1 MTADVD
7 GGSKRPARMST
18 HGIIRLEEEQGWR
31 CALRG
36 VPHAVAHTWEHCRA
50 MHLSSGLE
58 TFLFHFAGADARVVC
73 AFAERKYQGTTDIC
87 TPSGF
92 SGFVGN
98 GCNPESLE
106 CWNRLMGE
114 REYVCGYVALHPTLS
129 DPSWFDREL
138 HQYATAYSLDL
149 TLSQAEVYRKM
160 SEGQRRVLKQA
171 DVEDVQVWTG
181 TSEVKQFFARSFHEA
196 HRRRNAG
203 ELCRLSTATLEFFTT
218 MDNILFIG
226 AGRGEVESVTAIGFT
241 PYSADALYN
250 VSFAP
255 DTSFSTVLLWR
266 AIREFQ
272 ARGVPALN
280 LGVGFSRNDG
290 LSQYKRSLGAT
301 ERPLYCLK
309 QVYDRAAFAKMCEQ
323 SGVNDADP
331 TGYFPPHRVGTR
343 IT

>member
-1 MTADVD
+1 
-7 GGSKRPARMST
+7 
-18 HGIIRLEEEQGWR
+18 
-31 CALRG
+31 
-36 VPHAVAHTWEHCRA
+36 

-58 TFLFHFAGADARVVC
+58 TFLYHFASDGARVVC

-87 TPSGF
+87 TPPGF

-106 CWNRLMGE
+106 CWNRLMVE

-138 HQYATAYSLDL
+138 HLSATAYSLDL

-160 SEGQRRVLKQA
+160 SEGQRRVLGRA

-181 TSEVKQFFARSFHEA
+181 TSEVKQFFARSFQEA

-203 ELCRLSTATLEFFTT
+203 ELYRLSNATLELFTT

-255 DTSFSTVLLWR
+255 DTSFSTVLLWG

-272 ARGVPALN
+272 ARGVPVLN
-280 LGVGFSRNDG
+280 LGVGLSTNDG
-290 LSQYKRSLGAT
+290 LSRYKRSLGAT

-309 QVYDRAAFAKMCEQ
+309 QVYDRAAFAKLCEQ
-323 SGVNDADP
+323 SGVNDADS
-331 TGYFPPHRVGTR
+331 TGYFPPHRVGRRLT
-343 IT
+343 